1 MNKILLYLAFIF
13 SISPAYAE
21 WVKYSTTD
29 DSEIEIYLDPNT
41 IRRNGNSVL
50 IWTLQDFKKVRNG
63 DLSMKLPITI
73 QEIARRKLRMLHRS
87 ENLIDLTIPP
97 SNHLEKLKGYLSG
110 YYSIRINN
118 RWRIIFIWSNENAE
132 EVEIIDYH

>member
-1 MNKILLYLAFIF
+1 MILSFGNKETL
-13 SISPAYAE
+13 
-21 WVKYSTTD
+21 K
-29 DSEIEIYLDPNT
+29 
-41 IRRNGNSVL
+41 
-50 IWTLQDFKKVRNG
+50 IWNG

-87 ENLIDLTIPP
+87 ENLVDLTIPP
-97 SNHLEKLKGYLSG
+97 SSHLEKLKGYLSG

-118 RWRIIFIWSNENAE
+118 RWRIIFIWNNENAE

>member
-1 MNKILLYLAFIF
+1 MILSFGNKETL
-13 SISPAYAE
+13 
-21 WVKYSTTD
+21 K
-29 DSEIEIYLDPNT
+29 
-41 IRRNGNSVL
+41 
-50 IWTLQDFKKVRNG
+50 IWNG
-63 DLSMKLPITI
+63 DVSMKLPITI
-73 QEIARRKLRMLHRS
+73 QEIARRKLRMIHRS
-87 ENLIDLTIPP
+87 ENLVDLLIPP